1 MRLEVKLQGD
11 RVRLVPYSAW
21 HVAKYHEWMK
31 DPWLLEMTAS
41 EPLSLPEEQEMQ
53 VTWREDPTKA
63 TFIVH
68 AHGHDD
74 ARDEDEASMAGDVNL
89 FFNDDEDPANCE
101 IDIMIAEASKR
112 GLGLGKEAVLLMMA
126 YAVDK
131 MGVHRFYSKINETNE
146 ASLGLFRKLGYKE
159 CNYVKAF
166 QEFEF
171 EFHVQEE
178 QRAMLAEILRRTSL
192 LPMAQKDY

>member
-1 MRLEVKLQGD
+1 MRLEVKLQGE
-11 RVRLVPYSAW
+11 RVRLVPYAAW
-21 HVAKYHEWMK
+21 HVDKYHEWMK

-41 EPLSLPEEQEMQ
+41 EPLSLQEEREMQ
-53 VTWREDPTKA
+53 VNWREDPAKA
-63 TFIVH
+63 TFILH
-68 AHGHDD
+68 AHARDD

-89 FFNDDEDPANCE
+89 FFNDDEDPHNCE
-101 IDIMIAEASKR
+101 IDIMVAEASKR
-112 GLGLGKEAVLLMMA
+112 GQGLGKEAVVLMMA
-126 YAVDK
+126 FAVDK

-171 EFHVQEE
+171 EYIITEAE
-178 QRAMLAEILRRTSL
+178 RAALALVLEKAAV
-192 LPMAQKDY
+192 LPLSTVDA